1 MDLQS
6 GAIEV
11 LPNQGGLN
19 LNPAWSPDGRQ
30 VAFISDRT
38 GIPNIFL
45 FDFTDRQH
53 YQLTERARRSLGDH
67 GVQPGDKLGT
77 DRRQTRLHEL
87 REGRLHRLTRS
98 QESSWL
104 GIAYAAR

>member
-1 MDLQS
+1 MDIQS

-30 VAFISDRT
+30 LAFISDRT

-45 FDFTDRQH
+45 FDFTDQQH
-53 YQLTERARRSLGDH
+53 YQLTNVLGGVSAITEFSPAISWARGA
-67 GVQPGDKLGT
+67 
-77 DRRQTRLHEL
+77 DR
-87 REGRLHRLTRS
+87 
-98 QESSWL
+98 
-104 GIAYAAR
+104 IAYTSFEKGDNTIWSAGRGYGGQANGV